1 MEKQVVME
9 KEFEKEFVTYEL
21 SLRMKALDYDEPCMA
36 IYSNANPKTGLYTLK
51 KYRLKLIKQT
61 SQKNKGVKAPTW
73 QSAFRWFREKYELHS
88 CIHSDY
94 TWNISGGIWDL
105 NEHKG
110 SRYDWDYSNNYSTYE
125 EAELSCLEK
134 LMEIVKTKTE

>member
-1 MEKQVVME
+1 ME
-9 KEFEKEFVTYEL
+9 KEFVPYEL
-21 SLRMKALDYDEPCMA
+21 ALRMKKLKSIDKGFRHGFNEKTFAYFVEGFPNKKLVIQSKPKLYSYDYNGGGPE
-36 IYSNANPKTGLYTLK
+36 
-51 KYRLKLIKQT
+51 LI
-61 SQKNKGVKAPTW
+61 SAPTW

-134 LMEIVKTKTE
+134 LIEIVESQTK